1 MSTHGEKSKRFCVG
15 QKEDVF
21 PETQPTLFS
30 KAFLAHGPSFQT
42 AAQFHFWPPGGTRIR
57 KEETGLT
64 GLNVILM

>member
-30 KAFLAHGPSFQT
+30 KAFLAHGPNFQT

-57 KEETGLT
+57 
-64 GLNVILM
+64 